1 MQGFYE
7 QSLASARAGLG
18 EAAFVA
24 VWEEGR
30 AMTPEQALAA
40 QDPVP
45 RTQPPAPAR
54 APAAPRPASPDG
66 LTEREVE
73 VLRGLSQGMTDA
85 QVADQLALSPRTVQG
100 HLRSIYHKLHV
111 HARSAAIR
119 YAVEHQLV

>member
-18 EAAFVA
+18 EEAFAA

-30 AMTPEQALAA
+30 ALTPEQALAA
-40 QDPVP
+40 QGPVP
-45 RTQPPAPAR
+45 TTQPPAPAR
-54 APAAPRPASPDG
+54 APTAPRPVYPDG

-85 QVADQLALSPRTVQG
+85 QVAEQLVLSPRTVQG
-100 HLRSIYHKLHV
+100 HLRSIYHKINV
-111 HARSAAIR
+111 KSRSAAIR
-119 YAVEHQLV
+119 YAVEHTLV